1 MTNLTNYENNK
12 YLYFKQNNVAFT
24 VEGHSNGV

>member
-1 MTNLTNYENNK
+1 MTNLTNYEDK
-12 YLYFKQNNVAFT
+12 YLYFKQNNVVFT